1 MMEMEEMEEVEFV
14 KRCHVRKRSLLGF
27 DEFGFAIFRKYSE
40 EWSEQHR
47 THEYSHPQTS
57 GGRLSAWA
65 ELLESWSNTNT
76 FSFSKLRALVREGVP
91 PETRGRLWK
100 CLLGSDI
107 LQETS
112 TYNYQECV
120 SGIRRQ
126 LVDLGVSEYSVH
138 MALATLCQADN
149 SQRRQRTESQSSESP
164 LPGSPSLAQRGV
176 QMLSLEPESRQVRYV
191 VGSPRQSGME
201 HHANASA
208 KEPKPVTSDVVD
220 VLVLR
225 QIILDLDRSFPTHR
239 SLMGESP
246 EAKEGRASLFRVLSA
261 YARYNPR
268 IGYCQ
273 GMSYLASMLLMNM
286 VEEDAFWAL
295 VSLLERPKYLA
306 GFFHRSL
313 DRIQRH
319 AKVFQRLLQHRI
331 PKLCQHLEELGVE
344 PLMFITPWF
353 LTLFTS
359 LPCWDTVL
367 AVWDLI
373 MLDGLNVMF
382 RLGLSILQL
391 LEERLL
397 EMADVSQILP
407 ALLRVPADVKRHGAS
422 QGRSSQA
429 WEPRGAARRRN
440 KGPQQEESKRAP
452 QRRAQDGRAG
462 RAVHGAE
469 VGAAALVRDGTGA
482 PRSARRLQ
490 SGGRCGGPR
499 AQARPRLLR
508 RQLQQRQRRQGGLQ
522 AAGQLG
528 RSQGQEDGAATGR
541 QRPHA
546 PPHHPHP
553 TQPLLQHDQWRGR
566 LIRSRAERRS
576 WSGGWNQRRGQRHPG
591 LRGKKRL
598 RESIGRSV
606 PREEGHVPPGR
617 GRAVHR
623 QRACRGP

>member
-1 MMEMEEMEEVEFV
+1 MEMEEMEEVEFV

-47 THEYSHPQTS
+47 THDYSHPQTS

-164 LPGSPSLAQRGV
+164 LPGSPALAQRGV

-407 ALLRVPADVKRHGAS
+407 ALLRVPADVSRYDVLVPALWGSEVHKWEIDTL
-422 QGRSSQA
+422 QA
-429 WEPRGAARRRN
+429 VV
-440 KGPQQEESKRAP
+440 QEEEEDELITGRDTARHKGDLRKLGSRAERP
-452 QRRAQDGRAG
+452 GDATKAPNKRRAN
-462 RAVHGAE
+462 
-469 VGAAALVRDGTGA
+469 A
-482 PRSARRLQ
+482 PHK
-490 SGGRCGGPR
+490 G
-499 AQARPRLLR
+499 
-508 RQLQQRQRRQGGLQ
+508 GGLQ

-528 RSQGQEDGAATGR
+528 RGQRQEDGAATGR

-576 WSGGWNQRRGQRHPG
+576 WSGGWNQRRGQRNPG
-591 LRGKKRL
+591 LRGRKRL

-617 GRAVHR
+617 GRALHR